1 MEINHIFIRSNL
13 SDIILYGLVL
23 TRQVKLALSLIIKSF
38 NSILRYTIS
47 IFHIS
52 INIVIILCI
61 SVSSYNKKFIDDLL
75 HIQHIFK
82 ISV

>member
-1 MEINHIFIRSNL
+1 MEINRIFIRSNL